1 MGGRMAQP
9 PLSPP
14 AFYHKAEPQAPI
26 NITVPRADLVF
37 FLVTLAGL
45 ALTASLLVFVPVA
58 GFILLGLQ
66 LLTTLL
72 VGLRCLLIC
81 RFKRGMK

>member
-1 MGGRMAQP
+1 MAQP

-14 AFYHKAEPQAPI
+14 AFFHKADTPNTAPI
-26 NITVPRADLVF
+26 NLTAPKADLVF
-37 FLVTLAGL
+37 LLATLAGL
-45 ALTASLLVFVPVA
+45 AFTASLLVFVPVA

-66 LLTTLL
+66 LFTTLL